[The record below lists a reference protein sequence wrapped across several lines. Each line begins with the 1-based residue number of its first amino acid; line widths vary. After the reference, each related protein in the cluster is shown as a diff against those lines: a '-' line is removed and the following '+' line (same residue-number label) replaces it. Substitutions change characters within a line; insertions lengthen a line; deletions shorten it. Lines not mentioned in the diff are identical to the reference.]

1 MAPALRPGGYSS
13 EALSYAEALQKAYQ
27 DSDRG
32 AHFGLRQFAEHMSH
46 EFVKGLPD
54 SLTARLSTMVQ
65 EGRQARTWDV
75 VICHST
81 PDVWHEDGAFG
92 WGKVEPC
99 PPKGAKFRIGRTMY
113 ETDKVPASWV
123 PRISRMDQVW
133 VPSHFGL
140 EQFVA
145 SGVPREKIRV
155 VPEAVD
161 TALFDPS
168 KHSPL
173 QLGGES
179 SYRFLSVFKW
189 EKRKGWDIL
198 LKAYFEEFSQEDDVI
213 LVLKTQSFHSGDD
226 FHQKV
231 LKEIHSAQ
239 AGRQPAARYQLLSE
253 DLALKDLPRLYR
265 AADAFVLPTRGEGWG
280 RPHVE
285 AMSMA
290 LPVIA
295 TNWSGST
302 EFLSESAALP
312 LPITGLEP
320 AELPLPSHADHR
332 WAVPDAEAL
341 RRLMRWAFE
350 HQPEAK
356 ELGQDLSM
364 SMSEPRMLPLSG
376 DEAARAHMLQNFSP
390 EVVVARHVLPLL
402 REAYG
407 SAKSEL

>member
-356 ELGQDLSM
+356 ELGQ
-364 SMSEPRMLPLSG
+364 
-376 DEAARAHMLQNFSP
+376 AARAHMLQNFSP